1 MSGYELKRAH
11 SLWEQ
16 LRQVKDFR
24 KKLYSIIRP
33 GAGAEKL
40 EVEKF
45 IVFEKKNDL
54 SDSFDLNGG
63 GGMLF
68 RMWYIRLT
76 VSLLM
81 VGGAGEGVVNHEIV
95 CI

>member
-45 IVFEKKNDL
+45 IVFEK
-54 SDSFDLNGG
+54 
-63 GGMLF
+63 
-68 RMWYIRLT
+68 T
-76 VSLLM
+76 VT
-81 VGGAGEGVVNHEIV
+81 
-95 CI
+95 